1 MKNRFFIPLLQLG
14 LGIATAN
21 AQSNTTASGKNI
33 LGTGGSVSYSVGQM
47 VYANIIGIKES
58 VVTGVQQPLEIQVVL
73 GNQEFDIK
81 LEGKIYPNPTTDV
94 LNIVIENTEIIG
106 LTYQLYDLFGRLL
119 LEGKIQNEKT
129 EVEMSGFSRAS
140 YLLNVNQNNKIMKTF
155 KIIKN

>member
-1 MKNRFFIPLLQLG
+1 MKNRFFIPLLLLG
-14 LGIATAN
+14 LGIAATN
-21 AQSNTTASGKNI
+21 AQSSTTASGKNV

-47 VYANIIGIKES
+47 VYTNIIDIKES
-58 VVTGVQQPLEIQVVL
+58 AVTGVQQPFEIQVVL

-94 LNIVIENTEIIG
+94 LNIVVENTEIIG

-140 YLLNVNQNNKIMKTF
+140 YLLNVNQNNKIMKAF